1 MKIGFIGLGAMGRP
15 MAANLQRPRGAG
27 ARHAARGRIL
37 PLEGLAG
44 GSGAGCEVLF
54 TSLPGPAEVEAV
66 GGGEILAD
74 RKPAW
79 FDLSTNSP
87 TVVRRLHAD
96 LAKNG
101 IHFLDAPVSGGPK
114 GAQSGKLAIWVGG
127 DEAVFRRFESVLRA
141 IGDQP
146 YYVGPIGAGTVAKL
160 AHNAASFT
168 IQAALAE
175 VFTLGVKA
183 GVEPLALFRALR
195 QGATGRKRTFDRLAE
210 HFLPGV
216 YDPPAFTVRLAH
228 KDMKLALELAAEQGA
243 DEGGKGGARRARR
256 GHAARLGRARLPGS
270 DDATGG
276 ARGSQRARAARAA
289 RGGARLKAASR
300 CSRPRSASPLP
311 TSCCAP
317 SAMRRSARGSRN
329 ACSPERHDLQADAL
343 DVVVL
348 RFQAPG
354 RGAQAR
360 CAAT

>member
-15 MAANLQRPRGAG
+15 MAANLQRAG
-27 ARHAARGRIL
+27 HAVQVHDLRRVEGSFLWKDSPAEAAR
-37 PLEGLAG
+37 
-44 GSGAGCEVLF
+44 GCEVLF

-66 GGGEILAD
+66 AAAVRPSLSENA
-74 RKPAW
+74 AW

-87 TVVRRLHAD
+87 RTVRRIYAELLERKID
-96 LAKNG
+96 
-101 IHFLDAPVSGGPK
+101 FLDAPVSGGPK

-127 DEAVFRRFESVLRA
+127 DEAVFRRFESVLRTL
-141 IGDQP
+141 GDQP

-228 KDMKLALELAAEQGA
+228 KDMKLALELAAEHEVPMKVGKVA
-243 DEGGKGGARRARR
+243 LDE
-256 GHAARLGRARLPGS
+256 L
-270 DDATGG
+270 DE
-276 ARGSQRARAARAA
+276 
-289 RGGARLKAASR
+289 
-300 CSRPRSASPLP
+300 
-311 TSCCAP
+311 
-317 SAMRRSARGSRN
+317 AMRRGWG
-329 ACSPERHDLQADAL
+329 ERDCRLAMTLQEERAGVSVRVPRERLENLPD
-343 DVVVL
+343 
-348 RFQAPG
+348 
-354 RGAQAR
+354 
-360 CAAT
+360 